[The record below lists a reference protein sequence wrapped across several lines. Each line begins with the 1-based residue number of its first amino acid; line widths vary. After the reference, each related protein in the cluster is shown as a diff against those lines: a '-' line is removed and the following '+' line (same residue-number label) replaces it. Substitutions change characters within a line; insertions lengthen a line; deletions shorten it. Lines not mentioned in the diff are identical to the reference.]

1 MMQPSVGD
9 WRRILYCLLLTAW
22 ITAACSPGV
31 PGRTQEA
38 AGTRLQTPGAAP
50 PDPGPLD
57 PAGLDSPRY
66 IIHWPEAGRKL
77 TLTPAQL
84 EALGVETI
92 GSAYFDRAMG
102 YSGAAF
108 RAVSLATLLQ
118 RFDSG
123 RADAVLLDCFDDYQG
138 LVPLRDVRRYQL
150 MLATRITL
158 PPGAVA
164 PSWLRPLLIVV
175 PDGADAPLQERFLTA
190 AIREV
195 RFVRSAVYYAPLDRV
210 GRRFPEAASGLDLY
224 KVNCL
229 HCHALMGV
237 GGNKGGSLPG
247 RYDFSTGADRKR
259 FQSDFRG
266 FHNADHPDKQ
276 NVDQFV
282 PHEALP
288 RIALFLQRA
297 AGLL

>member
-1 MMQPSVGD
+1 M
-9 WRRILYCLLLTAW
+9 
-22 ITAACSPGV
+22 
-31 PGRTQEA
+31 
-38 AGTRLQTPGAAP
+38 QTPGAAP

-190 AIREV
+190 AI
-195 RFVRSAVYYAPLDRV
+195 
-210 GRRFPEAASGLDLY
+210 
-224 KVNCL
+224 
-229 HCHALMGV
+229 
-237 GGNKGGSLPG
+237 
-247 RYDFSTGADRKR
+247 
-259 FQSDFRG
+259 
-266 FHNADHPDKQ
+266 
-276 NVDQFV
+276 
-282 PHEALP
+282 
-288 RIALFLQRA
+288 
-297 AGLL
+297 